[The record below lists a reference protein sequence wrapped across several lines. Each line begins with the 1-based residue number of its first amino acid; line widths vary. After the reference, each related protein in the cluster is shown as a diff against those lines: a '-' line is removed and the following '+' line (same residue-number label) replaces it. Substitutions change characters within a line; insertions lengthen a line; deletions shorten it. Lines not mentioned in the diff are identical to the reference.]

1 MAFWTPWLH
10 ETALD
15 LSTNSASSSRRNSP
29 SPYVEAPQSPYYGYI
44 SPQPTTYHPGL
55 KVKPN
60 IPSPPESKDSFDSE
74 SLTDDENYQQFER
87 ESFEA
92 MAAKNGGSLLGN
104 NPRMRRQ
111 VQPSQE
117 TSDTYTRQRQRNNI
131 AAKQSRDRRKLREA
145 RLAVQVTYLK
155 KQVAELKARLN
166 QSVCARCEPSCI

>member
-29 SPYVEAPQSPYYGYI
+29 SPYVARPPNPYYGYI
-44 SPQPTTYHPGL
+44 SPQPTTYHAGTQ
-55 KVKPN
+55 VKPS
-60 IPSPPESKDSFDSE
+60 IPSPPESKDSCDTE
-74 SLTDDENYQQFER
+74 SLSDDEQYQKFER
-87 ESFEA
+87 ETFEA

-117 TSDTYTRQRQRNNI
+117 TSDTYTRQRQKNNI

-155 KQVAELKARLN
+155 KQVADLKARLDH
-166 QSVCARCEPSCI
+166 SVCTRCVPSCK